1 LVPCSLER
9 DRKIYD
15 ERNSWGTERNIELGR
30 ETRACKNRT
39 RKKAKG
45 RGTSSW
51 EILHG
56 TLLLLICYIL
66 FSSIKRSKK
75 AEKREKKKGE
85 EKRERNRKKRRESSA
100 IANSALIS
108 LGARAQVS
116 KRVEAPDEST
126 EEGLT
131 AHKSGL
137 VRGLV
142 RRLSSGGGIGRSARA
157 ISSYVCGS
165 SGGGGGGDPGPSDGD
180 SRPCNG
186 ACRDSGSGS
195 GYVAVAGQQPVVG
208 AGSTTVSA
216 SGAPPG
222 RGTPS
227 RRSSRDLSPLK
238 KSPAATGQQDAAA
251 SHGGGGG
258 AGAASTSGGS
268 AAGSTGQDW
277 RKLVG
282 SIRRKVRRKTTQNSS
297 SISEVTLQETT
308 NRNQDDFL
316 KATMRIF
323 LVVSPPMGRVQVN
336 ACVLAAPSC
345 RLYRSKYEFLCSLS
359 WSY

>member
-1 LVPCSLER
+1 
-9 DRKIYD
+9 
-15 ERNSWGTERNIELGR
+15 
-30 ETRACKNRT
+30 
-39 RKKAKG
+39 
-45 RGTSSW
+45 
-51 EILHG
+51 
-56 TLLLLICYIL
+56 
-66 FSSIKRSKK
+66 
-75 AEKREKKKGE
+75 
-85 EKRERNRKKRRESSA
+85 
-100 IANSALIS
+100 
-108 LGARAQVS
+108 
-116 KRVEAPDEST
+116 VEAPENT

-142 RRLSSGGGIGRSARA
+142 CRLSSSGGIERSTRA
-157 ISSYVCGS
+157 IGSYGR
-165 SGGGGGGDPGPSDGD
+165 GGGGGDPGPSDGD
-180 SRPCNG
+180 LGLCNG
-186 ACRDSGSGS
+186 ACTDSGSS
-195 GYVAVAGQQPVVG
+195 YVAVAGQQPVVG

-258 AGAASTSGGS
+258 AGTASTSGGS
-268 AAGSTGQDW
+268 AAGGTGQDW

-345 RLYRSKYEFLCSLS
+345 RLYRLKYYGFLCFLLVVLV
-359 WSY
+359 

>member
-1 LVPCSLER
+1 VER
-9 DRKIYD
+9 
-15 ERNSWGTERNIELGR
+15 TERNIELGR

-39 RKKAKG
+39 RKNAKG
-45 RGTSSW
+45 RATSSRK
-51 EILHG
+51 IPYG
-56 TLLLLICYIL
+56 TLLLLICYVL
-66 FSSIKRSKK
+66 FSSIKRPP
-75 AEKREKKKGE
+75 KKKE
-85 EKRERNRKKRRESSA
+85 EKGRKGKERNRKKRKPSA
-100 IANSALIS
+100 IANSTLIF
-108 LGARAQVS
+108 LGPSVQIS
-116 KRVEAPDEST
+116 QRVEAPDERT

-131 AHKSGL
+131 AHKSDL

-157 ISSYVCGS
+157 IGSYSRGGS
-165 SGGGGGGDPGPSDGD
+165 GGGGGGGDPGPSNGD
-180 SRPCNG
+180 PGPCNG
-186 ACRDSGSGS
+186 ACTGS

-216 SGAPPG
+216 SGASPG

-268 AAGSTGQDW
+268 AAGGTGQDW

-282 SIRRKVRRKTTQNSS
+282 SIRRKVRRKTGQNSS
-297 SISEVTLQETT
+297 SISETTLQETT

-336 ACVLAAPSC
+336 ACVLIVMSTLLWISLLSLGRTSLISC
-345 RLYRSKYEFLCSLS
+345 EWKCC
-359 WSY
+359 